1 MAKTSFCAAK
11 SLQDKSFEEIV
22 KFPNHSSFRI
32 WVNDVSDNYMLHWHS
47 VMEIIVPIE
56 NVYSANVHDSFF
68 QIMPGEILIIPPGM
82 LHELT
87 APPSGKRLF
96 YMFDLS
102 VFRTLKSYESIQ
114 SLLARPIHITPSSY
128 PSIYEDMYSLLM
140 QMQLAFQQRQEYH
153 ELKIYSLLLDFFAR
167 LCCQHSHM
175 QNLFPNVRPAKQK
188 EYVQKFNLLLKNMEE
203 HYMDELDLSVL
214 AESVGFSKFHF
225 LRLFKQYTGTTP
237 NEYIALYRIR
247 VAEKLLCRSEYSI
260 ADIAALSGFTSLSTF
275 NRLFRQYK
283 KCSPSEYRQH
293 NTAL

>member
-1 MAKTSFCAAK
+1 MVLKPELLQSALLYQLHQQFQQLSVSEYLFSRSGNHRK
-11 SLQDKSFEEIV
+11 SLQDNFC
-22 KFPNHSSFRI
+22 
-32 WVNDVSDNYMLHWHS
+32 
-47 VMEIIVPIE
+47 
-56 NVYSANVHDSFF
+56 
-68 QIMPGEILIIPPGM
+68 
-82 LHELT
+82 
-87 APPSGKRLF
+87 KRHL
-96 YMFDLS
+96 
-102 VFRTLKSYESIQ
+102 
-114 SLLARPIHITPSSY
+114 
-128 PSIYEDMYSLLM
+128 
-140 QMQLAFQQRQEYH
+140 
-153 ELKIYSLLLDFFAR
+153 R
-167 LCCQHSHM
+167 LCCHHSHM

-188 EYVQKFNLLLKNMEE
+188 EYVQKFNLLLRNMEE